1 MIIFKLKNVQ
11 RYCNFF
17 VSEDY
22 KDDIMCCSVQ
32 YFGKNLENYSI
43 FA

>member
-17 VSEDY
+17 VSQGY
-22 KDDIMCCSVQ
+22 KDDIMSRCMQC
-32 YFGKNLENYSI
+32 FGKNLENYSI
-43 FA
+43 FV